1 MNPASWHGRS
11 SYVQHLLSVALDPL
25 VRHQV
30 GFEFHGQNSI
40 VRICKRTRAIK
51 GFAIRDLAGVKLHG
65 ASLEAQGFDVTGLEA
80 SSTHDSH
87 QVWDRVHHALIQN
100 NIGYMMYALELE
112 RDHDGWDIVRSAL
125 ADSLDVESNALV
137 RQIYQYFLR
146 DTMLF
151 KSFITM
157 RLRSS
162 LDGVSCLPVS
172 TSPLPIN

>member
-1 MNPASWHGRS
+1 MT
-11 SYVQHLLSVALDPL
+11 
-25 VRHQV
+25 
-30 GFEFHGQNSI
+30 GFE
-40 VRICKRTRAIK
+40 A
-51 GFAIRDLAGVKLHG
+51 L
-65 ASLEAQGFDVTGLEA
+65 
-80 SSTHDSH
+80 STDDSH

-112 RDHDGWDIVRSAL
+112 RDHDGWGIVRSAL
-125 ADSLDVESNALV
+125 ADSLDVENNALG

-162 LDGVSCLPVS
+162 LDGVSRLPVS
-172 TSPLPIN
+172 ISPLPIN

>member
-1 MNPASWHGRS
+1 M
-11 SYVQHLLSVALDPL
+11 
-25 VRHQV
+25 RHRV

-80 SSTHDSH
+80 SSTDDSH

-112 RDHDGWDIVRSAL
+112 RDHDGWGIVRSAL
-125 ADSLDVESNALV
+125 ADSLDVENNALG

-162 LDGVSCLPVS
+162 LDGVSRLPVS